1 MNSFQQNKIRCE
13 SRNDTIW
20 ITICL
25 ALKSDKII
33 VNQWKCSIPCRNAGR
48 WSNIRTT
55 PTAPV
60 VVKVTFVMTVVI
72 ATLQTVN
79 CFVYCEILIYNSF
92 FFFRWKWKML
102 ICWFLCYFNI
112 YCWMKSKTKHSKQY
126 LFLVPVKW
134 LILYKFLLC

>member
-1 MNSFQQNKIRCE
+1 MIQFE
-13 SRNDTIW
+13 SPFV
-20 ITICL
+20 L
-25 ALKSDKII
+25 ALKSDKRI
-33 VNQWKCSIPCRNAGR
+33 VNQGKCSIPCRNAGR

-55 PTAPV
+55 PTVPA

-79 CFVYCEILIYNSF
+79 CFVYCEILICNS

-134 LILYKFLLC
+134 LILYKFLLCYHYVNKYLNS